1 MLLPAISIAQQ
12 NPFLEEWNNEQIDS
26 LQLIWHNSTNDTL
39 RMAAAR
45 SLAWYYEESNL
56 NSGLYFIEQQEAL
69 ARKLKLKL
77 WEGDALDNKGYILS
91 VLKNYPASL
100 QAFLEGINILEDKE
114 TEKNIWRIS
123 IFSKQGD
130 PHVARI
136 NGLAWIHQ
144 DIALLYRSTGNI
156 QDALS
161 NFYQA
166 LKIGESI
173 SDYTI
178 LSFVNYHLSN
188 LYIRLNKLD
197 SALSFVQKGIHYA
210 DIGSFQKYKRN
221 MFVTIGNIYLNKGNY
236 KQAKQ
241 YFIEA
246 AWANQQ
252 PNNLVGL
259 AYSFLG
265 MGKVYSAIGE
275 KDSSFWYTKRAM
287 EIFQSGNTT
296 AEGLDSAYITLSS
309 IYKLQNN
316 LDSAFYYQ
324 SLAMA
329 ITNSNNSVEKIKQ
342 FQNIGFD
349 QQLKVQALEKEKI
362 ENQNKI
368 KMYAM
373 LAGIAIVMLI
383 AFILYRNNRNRK
395 RANELL
401 LHKNVEI
408 EQQKKNVEQ
417 THSELKS
424 TQAQLIQS
432 EKMASLGELTA
443 GIAHEIQNPLNFVN
457 NFSEVNNELV
467 DKINSENDIDEI
479 KAIANDIKQNSEKI
493 LFHGKRADAIV
504 KGMLQ
509 HSQTSKGKKE
519 PIDINA
525 LADEYLRLSY
535 HGLRAKDNLFNA
547 TLKTDF
553 DESIGLINIIP
564 QDIGR
569 VLLNL
574 YNNAFYAMNEKK
586 KTADENYQP
595 TVSVQTKKIN
605 DKVEIKVIDNG
616 NGIPQKIA
624 DKIFQPFFTTKPTG
638 QGTGLG
644 LSLSYDIIKAH
655 GGEIKVATNES
666 EGAEFIITIPL
677 KQHI

>member
-383 AFILYRNNRNRK
+383 AFIFYRNNRNRK

-417 THSELKS
+417 TLTELKS
-424 TQAQLIQS
+424 AQAQLIQS

-467 DKINSENDIDEI
+467 DEINSENDIDEI

-553 DESIGLINIIP
+553 DESIGSINIIP

-574 YNNAFYAMNEKK
+574 YNNAFYAVNEKK

-666 EGAEFIITIPL
+666 EGAEFIITIPF

>member
-12 NPFLEEWNNEQIDS
+12 NPILEEWNNEQIDS

-383 AFILYRNNRNRK
+383 AFIFYRNNRNRK

-417 THSELKS
+417 TLTELKS
-424 TQAQLIQS
+424 AQAQLIQS

-467 DKINSENDIDEI
+467 DEINSENDIDEI

-553 DESIGLINIIP
+553 DESIGSINIIP

-616 NGIPQKIA
+616 NGMPQKIA

-666 EGAEFIITIPL
+666 EGAEFIITIPF

>member
-383 AFILYRNNRNRK
+383 AFIFYRNNRNRK

-417 THSELKS
+417 TLTELKS
-424 TQAQLIQS
+424 AQAQLIQS

-467 DKINSENDIDEI
+467 DEINSENDIDEI

-553 DESIGLINIIP
+553 DESIGSINIIP

-574 YNNAFYAMNEKK
+574 YNNAFYAVNEKK

-624 DKIFQPFFTTKPTG
+624 DKIFQPIFTTKPTG

-666 EGAEFIITIPL
+666 EGAEFIITIPF

>member
-12 NPFLEEWNNEQIDS
+12 NPILEEWNNEQIDS

-383 AFILYRNNRNRK
+383 AFIFYRNNRNRK

-417 THSELKS
+417 TLTELKS
-424 TQAQLIQS
+424 AQAQLIQS

-467 DKINSENDIDEI
+467 DEINSENDIDEI

-553 DESIGLINIIP
+553 DESIGSINIIP

-574 YNNAFYAMNEKK
+574 YNNAFYAVNEKK

-616 NGIPQKIA
+616 NGMPQKIA

-666 EGAEFIITIPL
+666 EGAEFIITIPF